1 MKFIFT
7 ILISVALLTSL
18 RAQQEEQYTQFMYY
32 KLGFNPAF
40 AGKDGSPS
48 VAALARVQWVGFEGA
63 PQTQLV
69 TFNTPALNGRVGIGG
84 TIARQTIGVT
94 NNYTADANYAYH
106 LRLGNGTLGIGVQA
120 SVRLLRINFSETVG
134 TQPIEDDPSIPMSD
148 RSRYLPN
155 FGAGLYYESKNTY
168 VGFSIP
174 RLLENNIN
182 LASSG
187 GRLSK
192 EFRHFYMMGGVNIAL
207 GDNVEMQPQVL
218 LKYVS
223 GAPFDADVNM
233 NFVFFNKFTTGVSYR
248 IGGSNRTNAGESVC
262 LLLGTRLTE
271 QLIFGAA
278 YDMTLSELK
287 NYNSGT
293 FEGVLRFSFN
303 GRKERPGDFEDPR
316 FF

>member
-1 MKFIFT
+1 MKYIFT
-7 ILISVALLTSL
+7 LLISVGFCLTMW
-18 RAQQEEQYTQFMYY
+18 AQQEEQYTQFMYY

-40 AGKDGSPS
+40 AGKDGTPS
-48 VAALARVQWVGFEGA
+48 IAALTRVQWVGIEGA
-63 PQTQLV
+63 PQTQLI
-69 TFNTPALNGRVGIGG
+69 TFNMPTLNGRVGIGG
-84 TIARQTIGVT
+84 SIARQTIGVT
-94 NNYTADANYAYH
+94 ENYTADAAYAYH
-106 LRLGNGTLGIGVQA
+106 VRLGNGTLGMGLQA
-120 SVRLLRINFSETVG
+120 SVRLFRINFSETVG

-155 FGAGLYYESKNTY
+155 FGAGLYYESKNAY

-192 EFRHFYMMGGVNIAL
+192 EIRHFYMMGGVNIAL
-207 GDNVEMQPQVL
+207 GDNVEMQPQIL

-233 NFVFFNKFTTGVSYR
+233 NFVFFNKFTSGVSYR
-248 IGGSNRTNAGESVC
+248 IGGSSRNNAGES
-262 LLLGTRLTE
+262 LSILLGTRLTE
-271 QLIFGAA
+271 QLIFGIS
-278 YDMTLSELK
+278 YDMTLSELRD
-287 NYNSGT
+287 YNSGS
-293 FEGVLRFSFN
+293 FEGVLRFSLN
-303 GRKERPGDFEDPR
+303 GRRDRPGDFEDPR